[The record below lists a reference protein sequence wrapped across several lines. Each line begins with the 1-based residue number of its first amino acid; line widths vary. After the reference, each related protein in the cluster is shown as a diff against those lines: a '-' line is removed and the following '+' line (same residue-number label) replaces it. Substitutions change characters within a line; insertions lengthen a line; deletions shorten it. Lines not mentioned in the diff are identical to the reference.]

1 MSKQFNLYID
11 EEIQQLARKQAESL
25 GLKVSDYTAML
36 YHLDLSEL
44 VRKAIDKARKSAITD
59 EVYEIGTNGQY
70 KRVDKAR
77 KENK

>member
-11 EEIQQLARKQAESL
+11 EETQQLARKQAESL
-25 GLKVSDYTAML
+25 GLKVSDYTSML

-44 VRKAIDKARKSAITD
+44 VRKAVEKARRNTITD

-70 KRVDKAR
+70 KKVDKAR
-77 KENK
+77 KRNK